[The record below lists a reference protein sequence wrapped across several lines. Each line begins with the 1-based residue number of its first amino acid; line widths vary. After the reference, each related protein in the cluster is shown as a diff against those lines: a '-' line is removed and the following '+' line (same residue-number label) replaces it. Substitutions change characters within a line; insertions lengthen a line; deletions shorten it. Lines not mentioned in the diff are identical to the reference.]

1 MEILG
6 SLARPSTLPGVAERC
21 QQVHRSRPP
30 RPIDA
35 SGWPPAATLGS
46 DGSDGSPAATLG
58 SDGSDGSAA
67 GAHGAR
73 AAGRPA
79 AAPEARKRPVARL
92 LCVVEPLREVR
103 RTPGHAAARPVCL
116 RNGARRG
123 GGESKLG
130 DVAKTAKLVQ
140 GALCVA
146 AAAVPRLAGTG
157 ALRGGKAIV
166 PAEEVARQAEEQG
179 RHRSGY
185 AMTVSGEGSQA
196 TNSRLGQE
204 MDSQSRAQRRR
215 HQGETHL
222 AAAPAVPQPAKE
234 AAASIE
240 TSVELEPGYGARL
253 AMFSAR
259 FNEKNKDTENKFRA
273 VHKLLLENHYDV
285 MMVEAGAGESF
296 GRMTAEY
303 LHRLQSEK
311 GIMLAVCTSDYGEM
325 TDSPYSSFAELEY
338 AQEYK
343 LDVLPLQVEDQWK
356 PNPACGEGH
365 QDTKKLALAYI
376 SMVFKPSRV
385 RVDCRNLSIE
395 EIACKIAAVLRKG
408 TPA

>member
-1 MEILG
+1 MSASQIESMFFLKIDDLRYDKRLTRKTPKQMMQHSKG
-6 SLARPSTLPGVAERC
+6 RRREERKR
-21 QQVHRSRPP
+21 VEKTPSRP
-30 RPIDA
+30 RRVRCEGSRGRA
-35 SGWPPAATLGS
+35 GPPAATLGS

-166 PAEEVARQAEEQG
+166 PAEEVARFSFLATSHISILQQPFFSPSWTNCCYSLFG
-179 RHRSGY
+179 RKLYTFVPSRRLTVVQCDIVPEHVFNRQKAKFHWSISPFSPSGQY
-185 AMTVSGEGSQA
+185 
-196 TNSRLGQE
+196 
-204 MDSQSRAQRRR
+204 DSNRFLLFRPVWR
-215 HQGETHL
+215 GTHL
-222 AAAPAVPQPAKE
+222 GEVGDLCKLHNNWFVKFGPWFAISPHIVSLLDILMESCCERWMPITFQHALTPSHSYYPH
-234 AAASIE
+234 
-240 TSVELEPGYGARL
+240 SVKVLKS
-253 AMFSAR
+253 MFVA
-259 FNEKNKDTENKFRA
+259 
-273 VHKLLLENHYDV
+273 
-285 MMVEAGAGESF
+285 
-296 GRMTAEY
+296 
-303 LHRLQSEK
+303 
-311 GIMLAVCTSDYGEM
+311 
-325 TDSPYSSFAELEY
+325 
-338 AQEYK
+338 
-343 LDVLPLQVEDQWK
+343 
-356 PNPACGEGH
+356 
-365 QDTKKLALAYI
+365 
-376 SMVFKPSRV
+376 
-385 RVDCRNLSIE
+385 
-395 EIACKIAAVLRKG
+395 
-408 TPA
+408 

>member
-1 MEILG
+1 LPFFASFDYSSWKALEPAFNEHIKSGDAEAADQAAEALG
-6 SLARPSTLPGVAERC
+6 HLLCLELDLTDLPPEPVAHAVLGALRRHPQHGDVQHAGC
-21 QQVHRSRPP
+21 RALCGLCNRFSALR
-30 RPIDA
+30 
-35 SGWPPAATLGS
+35 ATLQRDPS
-46 DGSDGSPAATLG
+46 VLATV
-58 SDGSDGSAA
+58 
-67 GAHGAR
+67 R
-73 AAGRPA
+73 AAGKVDPSL
-79 AAPEARKRPVARL
+79 EKCDFYKE
-92 LCVVEPLREVR
+92 LCVWLQP
-103 RTPGHAAARPVCL
+103 P
-116 RNGARRG
+116 
-123 GGESKLG
+123 
-130 DVAKTAKLVQ
+130 
-140 GALCVA
+140 
-146 AAAVPRLAGTG
+146 
-157 ALRGGKAIV
+157 
-166 PAEEVARQAEEQG
+166 QAEEQG
-179 RHRSGY
+179 RHQSRSGY
-185 AMTVSGEGSQA
+185 AVTVSGEGSQG
-196 TNSRLGQE
+196 TNSW
-204 MDSQSRAQRRR
+204 R

-234 AAASIE
+234 AVASAE
-240 TSVELEPGYGARL
+240 KSVELEPGHGARL

-385 RVDCRNLSIE
+385 RVDCRNLSIQ